1 MQAHELSA
9 KYGRECERTR
19 AALALA
25 AVWLAVAPRET
36 KRPKR
41 PPPLDGAA
49 FATVFLA
56 AGFLAAGFLATG
68 FLATGFLATFFVE
81 TTRPT
86 TFFGAVFFMTF
97 LGAAFFAAT
106 ALRIGF
112 FFGPALLE
120 PPNMVASATRIAGLL
135 TAAWHVLIRSGAC
148 GTKADTAAASTSTIR
163 DERPHA
169 MSSEVC
175 HALGCHPDPF
185 ASAPCR

>member
-56 AGFLAAGFLATG
+56 AGFLATG
-68 FLATGFLATFFVE
+68 FLATGFLATFFVDFHVVD
-81 TTRPT
+81 PL
-86 TFFGAVFFMTF
+86 APSH
-97 LGAAFFAAT
+97 
-106 ALRIGF
+106 LRIQKAG
-112 FFGPALLE
+112 GPASQSSLQRCVRE
-120 PPNMVASATRIAGLL
+120 AIKV
-135 TAAWHVLIRSGAC
+135 
-148 GTKADTAAASTSTIR
+148 KADSYQREAEHREALLLPFVVTAVGGFTPS
-163 DERPHA
+163 RPHPRWRWP
-169 MSSEVC
+169 S
-175 HALGCHPDPF
+175 
-185 ASAPCR
+185 